1 MWIQTVVSK
10 ARKKRH
16 HKGWKPRFG
25 EVEKIKVFIHQS
37 LKEESM
43 VKCTER
49 ALHEAVQRT
58 RGAVKG
64 TSNGMNGQ
72 KIWVKLTE

>member
-10 ARKKRH
+10 ARKRKH
-16 HKGWKPRFG
+16 PKGWKPRFG
-25 EVEKIKVFIHQS
+25 EVEEIKVFICQG
-37 LKEESM
+37 LKKESM

-58 RGAVKG
+58 REAVKG
-64 TSNGMNGQ
+64 TSSGMIGR